1 MNNPQRINPTF
12 YLSVEEYEIDGKT
25 ILYSFVPESSQ
36 VHRFNDRIFG
46 RNEDGDIDITDNT
59 NLASGLY
66 VRKQGTYTE
75 NQIFPFAEVSEL
87 KPDLITK
94 ARKMASNQRANHP
107 WKSMDD
113 LELLKSAGLYLKD
126 RQSGKEGLTLGGIL
140 IFGSEELIHAVLPH
154 HRTDAILRR
163 VNLDRY
169 DDRDDIR
176 VNLLE
181 SYDRLMQFVSKHLN
195 DNFYLE
201 GDRRIS
207 LRDNIFRE
215 VISNLLIHR
224 EFANP
229 FPGKLVIEK
238 DKVFTE
244 NSNKPNGNGIID
256 PDNFSPFPKNPTIA
270 KFFKEIGWVDELGSG
285 VRNIYKYNKIY
296 SGAEPIFIEG
306 DVFKTTI
313 PLVPLAGDH
322 ASGHASGHDR
332 SQADR
337 TAEILEYC
345 GIPRSRGEIQ
355 EFIGITSRSYF
366 REKVLN
372 PLIRGGL
379 LKLTIPD
386 KPRSPNQKYYSEKR

>member
-36 VHRFNDRIFG
+36 VHRFNDRIFD

-113 LELLKSAGLYLKD
+113 LELLKSA
-126 RQSGKEGLTLGGIL
+126 
-140 IFGSEELIHAVLPH
+140 VLPH

-181 SYDRLMQFVSKHLN
+181 SYDRLMQFVSKLSIRNLN
-195 DNFYLE
+195 
-201 GDRRIS
+201 
-207 LRDNIFRE
+207 
-215 VISNLLIHR
+215 
-224 EFANP
+224 
-229 FPGKLVIEK
+229 
-238 DKVFTE
+238 
-244 NSNKPNGNGIID
+244 
-256 PDNFSPFPKNPTIA
+256 
-270 KFFKEIGWVDELGSG
+270 
-285 VRNIYKYNKIY
+285 
-296 SGAEPIFIEG
+296 
-306 DVFKTTI
+306 
-313 PLVPLAGDH
+313 
-322 ASGHASGHDR
+322 
-332 SQADR
+332 
-337 TAEILEYC
+337 
-345 GIPRSRGEIQ
+345 
-355 EFIGITSRSYF
+355 
-366 REKVLN
+366 
-372 PLIRGGL
+372 
-379 LKLTIPD
+379 
-386 KPRSPNQKYYSEKR
+386 